1 MARVR
6 SAVDAAA
13 TVVERCLEGEF
24 IPAGHEAGQ
33 SSVDKYLEEKAVI
46 AKESKLTGVAQYLD
60 DRADT
65 VKEIPVSTGVELYLE
80 EQAVIARENA
90 VSGVE
95 KYLASQEQTIES
107 EKVSDELI
115 LIEEVEE
122 AETAEIVV
130 ATGVDKY
137 LQSKPEAV
145 TKAVELTGVDKYME
159 KQSILAKEVALAN
172 ATGVER
178 YLMSNAS

>member
-46 AKESKLTGVAQYLD
+46 ERELKPTGVAQYLD
-60 DRADT
+60 DRVDT

-80 EQAVIARENA
+80 ERAVIAKENA

-95 KYLASQEQTIES
+95 KYLASQKQTIES
-107 EKVSDELI
+107 EKVPDELV
-115 LIEEVEE
+115 LIEDVEE
-122 AETAEIVV
+122 AAEIVV

-178 YLMSNAS
+178 YLMSAAS